1 MRKEFI
7 EKLTNTEII
16 VDYTNGASILELGTK
31 YGVSAETVRNY
42 LLLNNIK
49 LRPARKRKF
58 LREVPPVGKKF
69 GQWTVVSTETKSG
82 SEITPGSK
90 NRNIYWKCQ
99 CVCGRVS
106 WKQASLLKQ
115 GKTLACKSCSQKSF
129 IDENGL
135 IEINKILFHK
145 YLQTKNGITTR
156 KFRGKR
162 PKLTFTISLKDLV
175 NLYESQKHKCCFS
188 GLSLEPDLTKTL
200 QEQNLSI
207 DRKDSYKGYTL
218 DNIQLVD
225 KHINMMKG
233 SLSDEEFIDLC
244 VKVALYRGNC
254 IKCS

>member
-1 MRKEFI
+1 
-7 EKLTNTEII
+7 
-16 VDYTNGASILELGTK
+16 
-31 YGVSAETVRNY
+31 
-42 LLLNNIK
+42 
-49 LRPARKRKF
+49 
-58 LREVPPVGKKF
+58 
-69 GQWTVVSTETKSG
+69 
-82 SEITPGSK
+82 
-90 NRNIYWKCQ
+90 
-99 CVCGRVS
+99 
-106 WKQASLLKQ
+106 
-115 GKTLACKSCSQKSF
+115 
-129 IDENGL
+129 
-135 IEINKILFHK
+135 
-145 YLQTKNGITTR
+145 LQTKNGITTR